1 MDIFGGDRWEE
12 EEDDDEYKQNDQAP
26 KGIDKEFAKNVLD
39 IKHKLYDET
48 VLSPDMEEDRA
59 QNNELLNDYLNHV
72 NKVYVLAVVSQ
83 NGKKNARNLDEFP
96 KGTQEAIQRTLD
108 WLETFFSKNQVS
120 DTIPYTHYIRNQFH
134 VYPFVQD
141 NSFMNEE

>member
-1 MDIFGGDRWEE
+1 MDIFGGDRWED
-12 EEDDDEYKQNDQAP
+12 DDDEYKQNDLPP
-26 KGIDKEFAKNVLD
+26 KGIDNEFAKNVLKT
-39 IKHKLYDET
+39 KHDLYDAT
-48 VLSPDMEEDRA
+48 VLANDMDDERA
-59 QNNELLNDYLNHV
+59 QNNSLLDDYLKHV
-72 NKVYVLAVVSQ
+72 NKVYVLAVISQ

-96 KGTQEAIQRTLD
+96 KGTQESIQNTLD
-108 WLETFFSKNQVS
+108 WLETFFSTNQMS

>member
-1 MDIFGGDRWEE
+1 VLANDM
-12 EEDDDEYKQNDQAP
+12 DDEK
-26 KGIDKEFAKNVLD
+26 
-39 IKHKLYDET
+39 
-48 VLSPDMEEDRA
+48 S
-59 QNNELLNDYLNHV
+59 QNNSLLDDYLKHV
-72 NKVYVLAVVSQ
+72 NKVYVLAVISQ

-96 KGTQEAIQRTLD
+96 KGTQESIQHTLD
-108 WLETFFSKNQVS
+108 WLETFFSTNQMS